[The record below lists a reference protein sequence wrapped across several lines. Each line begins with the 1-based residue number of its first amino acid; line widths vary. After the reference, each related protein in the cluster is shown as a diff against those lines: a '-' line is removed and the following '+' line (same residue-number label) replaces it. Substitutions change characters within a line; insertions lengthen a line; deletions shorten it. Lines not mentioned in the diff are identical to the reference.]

1 MDHGI
6 ASTIGNRTQNPYN
19 VGYASVLFRGAGSRS
34 FASLGRF
41 ALRRSEILDAR
52 RHHGYENRI
61 GRTDHGRR
69 LTGDICSNGKGRAP
83 ERLFVRDM
91 DCCSDGKSA
100 PTPGFAAVF

>member
-1 MDHGI
+1 MDQA

-19 VGYASVLFRGAGSRS
+19 VGYASVLFRSAGSCS

-41 ALRRSEILDAR
+41 ALRCSEILDAR
-52 RHHGYENRI
+52 RHHECESRI
-61 GRTDHGRR
+61 GPTDHGGR
-69 LTGDICSNGKGRAP
+69 LTGDICGNGKGRLP

-100 PTPGFAAVF
+100 PTPGLAGVF